1 MHRGYFLREKIRSRR
16 VAATKNN
23 AERESMEQEKKKRT
37 LSLSELREVLYIYRY
52 IKPYRWAFFLGLLLI
67 VLSSSLV
74 MVFPGAAGE
83 MANTAIGK
91 PKFDLTLRQYGLI
104 FLVIL
109 IMQGIISYWRTILF
123 AIVSEKGMAGVRK
136 ALYDKMIGMDMSF
149 FEDNRVG
156 ELTSRITADVEQLQS
171 AFSISLAEF
180 IRQIVTLVLGVAIL
194 SWLTP
199 KLSLIMLATFPLIV
213 VLAMVFGRY
222 IRKMSKR
229 RQEVLAQTNTIVEE
243 SFSTFAV
250 VKAFSNELF
259 ESARYGKSIDEVV
272 QVSLKY
278 ARTRGLFFIFIITVL
293 FGGIFFVL
301 WQGALLVERGEMQV
315 GDLFSFIIYTV
326 FLGGAI
332 ASVGNLYT
340 VLVGAVG
347 ATERVQE
354 ILRKPAELELA
365 GSESVEPVQLKG
377 DIELRNLSFSYAS
390 RPGQAVLSDINMR
403 IQAGEQVALVGQ
415 SGSGKTTLTKL
426 LMQFYKL
433 TEGEILVDGR
443 SIDSYDLRAYRKNLA
458 IVPQEVLLFGGTIRE
473 NIMYGDPEAG
483 EDRVLEAARL
493 SHSMEFIEG
502 LPDGLDTIIGE
513 RGVKLSGGQRQRIAI
528 ARAILKDPA
537 ILILDEATS
546 SLDAESEKLVQM
558 ALDELMKGRTSIV
571 IAHRLATIRNV
582 DRIYVM
588 EKGQI
593 VEQGTHREL
602 LERVDGAYAAL
613 AKLQFE
619 NT

>member
-1 MHRGYFLREKIRSRR
+1 
-16 VAATKNN
+16 
-23 AERESMEQEKKKRT
+23 MEQEKKKRT

-354 ILRKPAELELA
+354 ILKKPAELELA
-365 GSESVEPVQLKG
+365 DSETVEPVHLTG

-403 IQAGEQVALVGQ
+403 IRAGEQVALVGQ

-443 SIDSYDLRAYRKNLA
+443 SIESYDLRAYRKNLA

-473 NIMYGDPEAG
+473 NIMYGDPEAD

-602 LERVDGAYAAL
+602 MERVDGAYAAL

>member
-1 MHRGYFLREKIRSRR
+1 
-16 VAATKNN
+16 
-23 AERESMEQEKKKRT
+23 MEQEKKKRT

-83 MANTAIGK
+83 MANTAIGM

-613 AKLQFE
+613 AKLQYE

>member
-1 MHRGYFLREKIRSRR
+1 
-16 VAATKNN
+16 
-23 AERESMEQEKKKRT
+23 MEQEKKKRT

-365 GSESVEPVQLKG
+365 GSETVEPVHLTG

-403 IQAGEQVALVGQ
+403 IRAGEQVALVGQ

-443 SIDSYDLRAYRKNLA
+443 SIESYDLRAYRKNLA

-473 NIMYGDPEAG
+473 NIMYGDPEAD

-602 LERVDGAYAAL
+602 MERVDGAYAAL

>member
-1 MHRGYFLREKIRSRR
+1 
-16 VAATKNN
+16 
-23 AERESMEQEKKKRT
+23 MEQEKKKRT

-403 IQAGEQVALVGQ
+403 IRAGEQVALVGQ

>member
-1 MHRGYFLREKIRSRR
+1 
-16 VAATKNN
+16 
-23 AERESMEQEKKKRT
+23 MEQEKKKRT

-377 DIELRNLSFSYAS
+377 DIELRNLRFSYAS
-390 RPGQAVLSDINMR
+390 RPGQAVLTDINMR
-403 IQAGEQVALVGQ
+403 IRAGEQVALVGQ